1 MEYITLTFLWLLFF
15 VPHSLLA
22 ANGTKHKLLGAF
34 PFLNK
39 AYRLLYNIQSLFF
52 FGLAFWYQKSITPV
66 FLFEPNT
73 WVKGTAFVIM
83 VAAIILMLVSFRN
96 YSASEF
102 LGLQQWRQKSFN
114 AAIAE
119 TLSINGLNQ
128 YVRHPLYSASFL
140 FLAAYFVFKPSYANL
155 VFVALSTLYLVV
167 GTYLE
172 EQKLISQFGDAY
184 LQYQKRVGRF
194 WPSGRFKN

>member
-15 VPHSLLA
+15 VPHSVLA
-22 ANGTKHKLLGAF
+22 ANGAKRRLLVAF
-34 PFLNK
+34 PILNK

-52 FGLAFWYQKSITPV
+52 FGFAFWYQKSIIPI

-73 WVKGTAFVIM
+73 WMQGTALLFM
-83 VAAIILMLVSFRN
+83 LSGLLLMLLSFRN

-119 TLSINGLNQ
+119 TLSISGLNQ

-155 VFVALSTLYLVV
+155 VFVALSSLYLVV

-172 EQKLISQFGDAY
+172 EQKLIAQFGDAY

-194 WPSGRFKN
+194 WPRGR